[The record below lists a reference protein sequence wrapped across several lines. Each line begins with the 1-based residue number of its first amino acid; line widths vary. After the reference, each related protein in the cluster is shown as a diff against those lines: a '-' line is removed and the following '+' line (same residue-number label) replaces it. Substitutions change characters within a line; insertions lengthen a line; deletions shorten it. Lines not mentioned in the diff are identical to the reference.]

1 MEKTL
6 LLTKKELGQKL
17 GIGRYAVNNLI
28 KTKLCD
34 AVVNVGQRQLYNF
47 KTVNQLLSNKKAK
60 TKSVIGQ
67 QILAE
72 FNKIASSKYKNIK
85 SINLIENLLEMGY
98 IKEDILLVA
107 EHKVYEAD
115 QFNGFPCSKNPVG
128 FPKKYISPRTLYNP
142 EKFESYLKSA
152 RGALN
157 E

>member
-1 MEKTL
+1 MEKT

-17 GIGRYAVNNLI
+17 RLGRYAVNNLI
-28 KTKLCD
+28 ETKLCD

-47 KTVNQLLSNKKAK
+47 KTVNQLLSNKKIK
-60 TKSVIGQ
+60 IKSAIGK
-67 QILAE
+67 QILYE

-98 IKEDILLVA
+98 TKEDVLLVA
-107 EHKVYEAD
+107 EHKVYESD
-115 QFNGFPCSKNPVG
+115 QFNGFSCPKNPVG
-128 FPKKYISPRTLYNP
+128 FPRKHISPRTLYNP